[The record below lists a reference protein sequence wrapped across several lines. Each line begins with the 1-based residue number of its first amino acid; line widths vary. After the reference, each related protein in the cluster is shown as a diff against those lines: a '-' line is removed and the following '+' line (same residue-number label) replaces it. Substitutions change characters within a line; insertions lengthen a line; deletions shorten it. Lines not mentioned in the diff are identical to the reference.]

1 VAELV
6 ICAVG
11 PDRPGLVDELTG
23 YLLKQGGNIADSR
36 MVNLRGQFAL
46 VLLADVP
53 EPRQAEVRQ
62 GVVEAG
68 ARIGLTVT
76 AAPQRSA
83 AAAAAAGL
91 RYRLKVGAMDQPGI
105 VHRITHLLHS
115 LGANVEDLETRLEAG
130 PHSGTPLFN
139 MELTMSVPAELRLK
153 RLHGELE
160 ALCDH
165 LNCDYELQPGR

>member
-23 YLLKQGGNIADSR
+23 YLLEHGGNIADSR

-46 VLLADVP
+46 VLLAEVP
-53 EPRQAEVRQ
+53 SPHEAEIRR
-62 GVVEAG
+62 GVADAG

-76 AAPQRSA
+76 VAPQHPAPA
-83 AAAAAAGL
+83 AAVAGL
-91 RYRLKVGAMDQPGI
+91 RYQLKVGAMDQPGI

-115 LGANVEDLETRLEAG
+115 AGVNVEDLQTRLDAG
-130 PHSGTPLFN
+130 PHSGAPLFN
-139 MELTMSVPAELRLK
+139 MELTMTVPPDVRLK
-153 RLHGELE
+153 QLRGELE
-160 ALCDH
+160 ALCDN
-165 LNCDYELQPGR
+165 LNCDYELQPAR